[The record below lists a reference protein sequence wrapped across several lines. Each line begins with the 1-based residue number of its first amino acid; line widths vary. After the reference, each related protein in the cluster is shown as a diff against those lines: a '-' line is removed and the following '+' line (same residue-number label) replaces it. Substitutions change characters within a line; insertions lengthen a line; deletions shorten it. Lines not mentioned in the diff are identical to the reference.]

1 MPISI
6 TYSEYEYSL
15 DFNKSQEEWKYNS
28 NGTKVSFD
36 DKTSADSLIDL
47 LILNLQSLK
56 GKQFKSRNKE
66 SIKIRVESPFLKKEM
81 YIDHDQSDSE
91 DEIDEDYIETIDDLF
106 SIFINLVPRHTVI
119 STPTS
124 SAAKPSVKPV
134 SQPVV
139 NSQPVVQVEQ
149 PTFQYQPKTLSQAV
163 MSSQPE
169 EIREE
174 TELLSVEPISVS
186 SISQKKKN
194 KK

>member
-124 SAAKPSVKPV
+124 SVAKPV
-134 SQPVV
+134 SQPTQPVV
-139 NSQPVVQVEQ
+139 NSQPTQPVEQ